1 MLQHFVENPIISHF
15 HSETQPQLYYMGKIL
30 PEISTYPRIL
40 HSHPD
45 HVEISIIYS
54 GTSEYL
60 IGNQRQLIEP
70 GDVIVY
76 NAGVVHDELSS
87 AETQIGS
94 YFFAVGN
101 LTLPHLP
108 PNALISSGINPVFHI
123 KQDFG
128 TIQTLCEAMLA
139 HFEQKKSVW
148 SPRIVHYETMALLE
162 IIWQVIHEEQQMQI
176 LHPQDHVGQRIV
188 AYIDAHYREPLTMK
202 QLSEALHLSESYISH
217 VFREMIGC
225 PPMQYI
231 LRKKIGEAQ
240 TLLIS
245 TEDSISHIAQTVGF
259 DSQSHFNKRFR
270 SYVGISPGQFRKNY
284 KN

>member
-101 LTLPHLP
+101 LSLPHLP
-108 PNALISSGINPVFHI
+108 PNALISSGVNPVFHI

-139 HFEQKKSVW
+139 HFEQKSVW

-176 LHPQDHVGQRIV
+176 PHPQDHVGQRIV
-188 AYIDAHYREPLTMK
+188 AYIDEHYREPLTMK

-245 TEDSISHIAQTVGF
+245 TEDSISRIAQTVGF

>member
-101 LTLPHLP
+101 LSLPHLP

-176 LHPQDHVGQRIV
+176 PHPQDHVGQRIV